1 MTQPPP
7 AGGWPDPASTGQPS
21 GPPADPTLPV
31 SPQPPIPPQPSGY
44 DPYQPS
50 PADPYAGMKS
60 DPAAAPYPPA
70 GYPPAQPAGYPPAQ
84 PAGYPPAPPGYGYP
98 PPGYGYPQQKT
109 NSMAIVALVLSLI
122 GIGSCITAPVGAIMG
137 HVAMRQIR
145 ETGESGEG
153 MAKAAI
159 IVGWILTGLLALV
172 IIGYA
177 VAIAFAIASSSS
189 TT

>member
-21 GPPADPTLPV
+21 GPPADPTMSLN
-31 SPQPPIPPQPSGY
+31 PQPPIPPQPAGY

-50 PADPYAGMKS
+50 ADPYAGMKS
-60 DPAAAPYPPA
+60 DPAAAPYPPV
-70 GYPPAQPAGYPPAQ
+70 GYPPAQPS
-84 PAGYPPAPPGYGYP
+84 GYPPAPPGYGYP

-122 GIGSCITAPVGAIMG
+122 GVGSCITAPIGAIMG
-137 HVAMRQIR
+137 HVAMGQIR

-177 VAIAFAIASSSS
+177 VAIVFAVANSSSS
-189 TT
+189 N

>member
-7 AGGWPDPASTGQPS
+7 SGGWPDPASTGQPS
-21 GPPADPTLPV
+21 SPPADPTLPV
-31 SPQPPIPPQPSGY
+31 SPQQPIPQQPAGY
-44 DPYQPS
+44 DPYQPVTPYPS
-50 PADPYAGMKS
+50 TDPYAGAKV
-60 DPAAAPYPPA
+60 DPGSTAYGPV
-70 GYPPAQPAGYPPAQ
+70 GYPPPQPGYPPPQ
-84 PAGYPPAPPGYGYP
+84 
-98 PPGYGYPQQKT
+98 PGYGYPQRQT

-122 GIGSCITAPVGAIMG
+122 GIGSCITAPIGAIMG

-172 IIGYA
+172 IIGYV
-177 VAIAFAIASSSS
+177 VAIGIAIASSSS
-189 TT
+189 S

>member
-7 AGGWPDPASTGQPS
+7 SGGWPDPASTGHPS
-21 GPPADPTLPV
+21 SPPVDPTMPV
-31 SPQPPIPPQPSGY
+31 SPQPPVPSQPTGY
-44 DPYQPS
+44 DPYQPT
-50 PADPYAGMKS
+50 ADPYAGMKS
-60 DPAAAPYPPA
+60 DLGAPPAAAPYPPA
-70 GYPPAQPAGYPPAQ
+70 GYPPAGYPPA
-84 PAGYPPAPPGYGYP
+84 PPPGYPPAPPGYGYP

-122 GIGSCITAPVGAIMG
+122 GIGSCITAPVGAIIG

-145 ETGESGEG
+145 ETGEGGEG

-172 IIGYA
+172 IIGYGI
-177 VAIAFAIASSSS
+177 AIAIAIANSSNV
-189 TT
+189 